1 MNTQF
6 QSWTRSQKAALLGTS
21 MLAGISSILML
32 SAPAAAQGQV
42 VGGVETVTAT
52 GYARSLELSTEAK
65 RQSLGFSDT
74 IFAEDIGKF
83 PDTNVAESLNRIPG
97 ITIQREVDGS
107 GTNVS
112 IRGLGTNFTKVLLNG
127 AQVVT
132 SSTGPTNSTNS
143 NREVDLNIFPTE
155 LFTQLT
161 VDKAARA
168 DELEG
173 GAAGVVNLRSAR
185 PFDTEGFRFTY
196 NVGTINL
203 SNQDAYSPRGSVI
216 VSDTW
221 GPFGALIG
229 LSGQSARLY
238 TTGYE
243 SVGYTNP
250 GLSYQQCGVAPPAGT
265 GVNTTAPTSTGCNLN
280 GGGNWS
286 IPGAVPN
293 NVTTNGL
300 VPGTLTTPAY
310 LQQLNPGLSLSQ
322 IDNMLVPRLGRP
334 FMEKGARS
342 RYSGVVSLEYR
353 PSDDLHF
360 YMDFVGGRITNAFD
374 RADINW
380 IGRNGSS
387 IPTNVKVD
395 ASNVVTSG
403 TFANAAW
410 FLEARPYHERNDYLS
425 INPGMEWDI
434 ADKLHASL
442 QANASRSHFFR
453 DSPTVLVQTNT
464 SAGNPAGVPGPTP
477 PVGGIFVTYANQPG
491 APFPSITT
499 NLNLNDPNN
508 YQWNGGRVNVQSE
521 KRYTYTNGIHGDLRW
536 GGDEIDIKGG
546 FAFDAAHRFLQ
557 GYDNTQPYQNAIC
570 GDGPSVFL
578 FSPNTQP
585 QCQGLNVA
593 GTPAQVNAAA
603 PGQNYPSYPA
613 LGTGFSTGLPTPLTY
628 RGSSAPTAS
637 LAQYLRPGPAGF
649 INVDYNK
656 LFKDTN
662 YASFAYPN
670 APVSNGTNGGT
681 NSGIIDEKNY
691 GLYLESNGNIPI
703 AGRTLHYNVGVRWV
717 TTLQNITGPVSLAD
731 PRNTTDP
738 DGAGPLP
745 AACPG
750 GGANLRDGS
759 CYPNIQLNPT
769 ARHMYQAFLPAI
781 NVVYDVADDFKVRG
795 SISRSMT
802 RPDPNAMLPGVNFGD
817 PSAANATLGNQ
828 SLKPFFSNNIDL
840 GAELYTGGAGVIAVN
855 AFRKGLSGFTGPS
868 VATQPFSFL
877 SQYGITYDTLGPTQQ
892 TALNSRGGPS
902 VAQVNVTS
910 TVNAAGLLTINGL
923 EVNWVQPLDF
933 LLEDWGLPGFG
944 TTANMTIVDQK
955 GSGAAPAIAQ
965 GVSPFTYNVTGYYD
979 HDGIS
984 LRLSYVWN
992 DTQVVSGTN
1001 QNGLC
1006 LPSAAVSTCPD
1017 GARIYKR
1024 AYGQLDFSSSLRL
1037 AKIFGDIPSDPEL
1050 TFDVQNVTKSKLST
1064 YWQYPNVTGDYY
1076 RQGTTYLIGL
1086 RGSF

>member
-1 MNTQF
+1 
-6 QSWTRSQKAALLGTS
+6 
-21 MLAGISSILML
+21 
-32 SAPAAAQGQV
+32 
-42 VGGVETVTAT
+42 
-52 GYARSLELSTEAK
+52 
-65 RQSLGFSDT
+65 
-74 IFAEDIGKF
+74 
-83 PDTNVAESLNRIPG
+83 
-97 ITIQREVDGS
+97 
-107 GTNVS
+107 
-112 IRGLGTNFTKVLLNG
+112 
-127 AQVVT
+127 
-132 SSTGPTNSTNS
+132 
-143 NREVDLNIFPTE
+143 
-155 LFTQLT
+155 
-161 VDKAARA
+161 
-168 DELEG
+168 
-173 GAAGVVNLRSAR
+173 
-185 PFDTEGFRFTY
+185 
-196 NVGTINL
+196 
-203 SNQDAYSPRGSVI
+203 
-216 VSDTW
+216 
-221 GPFGALIG
+221 
-229 LSGQSARLY
+229 
-238 TTGYE
+238 
-243 SVGYTNP
+243 
-250 GLSYQQCGVAPPAGT
+250 
-265 GVNTTAPTSTGCNLN
+265 
-280 GGGNWS
+280 
-286 IPGAVPN
+286 
-293 NVTTNGL
+293 
-300 VPGTLTTPAY
+300 
-310 LQQLNPGLSLSQ
+310 
-322 IDNMLVPRLGRP
+322 
-334 FMEKGARS
+334 
-342 RYSGVVSLEYR
+342 
-353 PSDDLHF
+353 
-360 YMDFVGGRITNAFD
+360 MDFIGGRITNAFD

-464 SAGNPAGVPGPTP
+464 SSGNPAGVPGPTP
-477 PVGGIFVTYANQPG
+477 PAGGIFVTYANQPG

-508 YQWNGGRVNVQSE
+508 FQWNGGRVNVQSE

-546 FAFDAAHRFLQ
+546 FAFDAAHRFLT
-557 GYDNTQPYQNAIC
+557 GYDNTQAYQNAIC
-570 GDGPSVFL
+570 GNGPSAYVPG
-578 FSPNTQP
+578 PNTQP
-585 QCQGLNVA
+585 PCQGLNVA

-613 LGTGFSTGLPTPLTY
+613 LGTGFSTGMATPLTY
-628 RGSSAPTAS
+628 RGSSAPATT

-670 APVSNGTNGGT
+670 APASTGTNGGT

-703 AGRTLHYNVGVRWV
+703 SGRTLHYNVGVRWV
-717 TTLQNITGPVSLAD
+717 TTLQNIIGPVSLAD

-759 CYPNIQLNPT
+759 CYPNIQLNPA

-781 NVVYDVADDFKVRG
+781 NISYDVADDFKVRG

-840 GAELYTGGAGVIAVN
+840 GAELYTGGAGVIGVN
-855 AFRKGLSGFTGPS
+855 FFRKGLSGFTGPS
-868 VATQPFSFL
+868 VATQPFSYL

-892 TALNSRGGPS
+892 TALNSRGGPT

-923 EVNWVQPLDF
+923 EVNWVQPMDF
-933 LLEDWGLPGFG
+933 LLEEFGLPGFG

-965 GVSPFTYNVTGYYD
+965 GVSPFTYNVTAYYD

-984 LRLSYVWN
+984 ARFSYVWN

-1006 LPSAAVSTCPD
+1006 LPSAAVTTCPD

-1037 AKIFGDIPSDPEL
+1037 AKIFGDIPTDPEL
-1050 TFDVQNVTKSKLST
+1050 TFDVQNLTKSKLST

-1076 RQGTTYLIGL
+1076 RQGTTYLIGV